1 MNFSPKD
8 KFLTST
14 FADNITDVTYANNEF
29 RKFIKRLNRRY
40 WELSYITAI
49 QFQKRCAIHNHSLI
63 NLPYVEKQELQE
75 IWGNGIIHITK
86 LDNVDNAVE
95 YISRYM
101 LKDVLDERLSGKKCY
116 FTSKRAK

>member
-40 WELSYITAI
+40 
-49 QFQKRCAIHNHSLI
+49 
-63 NLPYVEKQELQE
+63 
-75 IWGNGIIHITK
+75 
-86 LDNVDNAVE
+86 
-95 YISRYM
+95 
-101 LKDVLDERLSGKKCY
+101 
-116 FTSKRAK
+116 